1 MKTAAG
7 AAAKKKPFFQRLK
20 EDLAPNK
27 MKYILMIPII
37 VYFVVF
43 HYKPMYGVLMAFQR
57 YRPTLGIAGSRWV
70 GFDNFIDFFAD
81 PYFWRLL
88 RNTFSISFYSILFG
102 FPAPILL
109 ALMFNEVK
117 NERFK
122 KTIQTISYMPHFI
135 SLVIV
140 CGIIKIFVQTDGIFP
155 VFIESLFGVP
165 ASNWLTKSPYFYPIY
180 VISGIWQEVGWGSII
195 YLAALSGID
204 QELYEAA
211 KIDGAGRLQ
220 QIWHITLPGILPTI
234 MILLILRIGG
244 ILSVGYEKILLLYT
258 PTTYEVAD
266 VISTYS
272 YRRGII
278 DADYSY
284 STAVGLFNSLVNIVF
299 LVTTNKLSKKFTE
312 IGLF

>member
-1 MKTAAG
+1 
-7 AAAKKKPFFQRLK
+7 
-20 EDLAPNK
+20 
-27 MKYILMIPII
+27 MIPLII
-37 VYFVVF
+37 YFALF

-57 YRPTLGIAGSRWV
+57 YRPALGIAGSRWV
-70 GFDNFIDFFAD
+70 GLANFRDFFAD

-102 FPAPILL
+102 FPAPIIL
-109 ALMFNEVK
+109 ALMFNEVRSK
-117 NERFK
+117 RFK

-140 CGIIKIFVQTDGIFP
+140 CGIIKVFVQTDGIFP
-155 VFIESLFGVP
+155 VWVQNVFGIP
-165 ASNWLTKSPYFYPIY
+165 ASNWLTKTQYFYPIY
-180 VISGIWQEVGWGSII
+180 VISGIWQEIGWGSII

-220 QIWHITLPGILPTI
+220 QIWHITIPGILPTI
-234 MILLILRIGG
+234 MILFILRIGG

-284 STAVGLFNSLVNIVF
+284 STAVGLFNSVVNIVF
-299 LVTTNKLSKKFTE
+299 LVSANKLSRKFTE
-312 IGLF
+312 VSLF

>member
-7 AAAKKKPFFQRLK
+7 AEIKKKPFSKRLK
-20 EDLAPNK
+20 EDLARNK
-27 MKYILMIPII
+27 VKYMLMIPII
-37 VYFVVF
+37 IYFVLF

-70 GFDNFIDFFAD
+70 GLDNFIDFFGD

-102 FPAPILL
+102 FPAPIIL
-109 ALMFNEVK
+109 ALMFNEVR

-122 KTIQTISYMPHFI
+122 KTIQTVSYMPHFI

-155 VFIESLFGVP
+155 VFIENIFGIP
-165 ASNWLTKSPYFYPIY
+165 ASNWLTNSGYFYPIY

-284 STAVGLFNSLVNIVF
+284 STAVGLFNSVVNIVF
-299 LVTTNKLSKKFTE
+299 LVATNKLSKKFTE
-312 IGLF
+312 VGLF

>member
-1 MKTAAG
+1 MKTAA
-7 AAAKKKPFFQRLK
+7 AAISKKKPFSQRLK
-20 EDLAPNK
+20 EDFARNK
-27 MKYILMIPII
+27 FKYMLMIPII
-37 VYFVVF
+37 IYFLLF

-70 GFDNFIDFFAD
+70 GFDNFIDFFSD

-102 FPAPILL
+102 FPAPIIL

-122 KTIQTISYMPHFI
+122 KTIQTVSYMPHFI

-140 CGIIKIFVQTDGIFP
+140 CGIIKVFVQTDGILP
-155 VFIESLFGVP
+155 VFIESVFGVP
-165 ASNWLTKSPYFYPIY
+165 ASNWLTESKYFYPIY
-180 VISGIWQEVGWGSII
+180 VISGIWQEIGWGSII

-220 QIWHITLPGILPTI
+220 QIWHITIPGILPTI
-234 MILLILRIGG
+234 MILFILRIGG
-244 ILSVGYEKILLLYT
+244 ILSVGFEKILLLYT

-284 STAVGLFNSLVNIVF
+284 STAVGLFNSIVNIVF
-299 LVTTNKLSKKFTE
+299 LVSTNKLSKKFTE
-312 IGLF
+312 TSLF

>member
-1 MKTAAG
+1 VKTAAG
-7 AAAKKKPFFQRLK
+7 AEIKKKPFSKRLK
-20 EDLAPNK
+20 EDLARNK
-27 MKYILMIPII
+27 VKYMLMIPII
-37 VYFVVF
+37 IYFVLF

-70 GFDNFIDFFAD
+70 GLDNFIDFFGD

-102 FPAPILL
+102 FPAPIIL
-109 ALMFNEVK
+109 ALMFNEVR

-122 KTIQTISYMPHFI
+122 KTIQTVSYMPHFI

-155 VFIESLFGVP
+155 VFIENIFGIP
-165 ASNWLTKSPYFYPIY
+165 ASNWLTNSGYFYPIY

-284 STAVGLFNSLVNIVF
+284 STAVGLFNSVVNIVF
-299 LVTTNKLSKKFTE
+299 LVATNKLSKKFTE
-312 IGLF
+312 VGLF

>member
-20 EDLAPNK
+20 EDLARNK